1 MLDKV
6 NEMIIGGGMVFIFFK
21 VFNNMEI
28 GIFLFDEEGVKI
40 VKDLMFKVE
49 KNGVKII
56 LFVDFVIVDK
66 FDENVKIG

>member
-28 GIFLFDEEGVKI
+28 GIFLYDEEGVKI
-40 VKDLMFKVE
+40 VKDFMFKVE